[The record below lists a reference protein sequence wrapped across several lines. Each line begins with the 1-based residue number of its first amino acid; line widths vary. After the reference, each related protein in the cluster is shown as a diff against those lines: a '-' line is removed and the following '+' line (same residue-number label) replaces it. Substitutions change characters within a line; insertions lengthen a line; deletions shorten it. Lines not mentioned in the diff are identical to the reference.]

1 MLDSNNNVVP
11 YQTSSP
17 YQYNPNMPYGQI
29 FSPLNPVKVGGVVA
43 VGVDPAINGGNLGLY
58 ANPNAAKGL

>member
-1 MLDSNNNVVP
+1 
-11 YQTSSP
+11 
-17 YQYNPNMPYGQI
+17 MPYGQI